1 MKYASVLLITL
12 TALAIAASAAAPAP
26 PPNSLL
32 PPSYIY
38 VRYQKPTPETPYT
51 VVEVVAV
58 VMGDEGAEVRFVG
71 DLNIYDEHGNLI
83 HGECLNSRLV
93 RGGETVIARYVVPP
107 EHSGEWLTIQ
117 VIGAFRA
124 GKCVYRVGY
133 EDTVWAP
140 PSYGINGET
149 LTAAI

>member
-1 MKYASVLLITL
+1 MKHALLLLITL
-12 TALAIAASAAAPAP
+12 TLFTVVAEAVAPAP
-26 PPNSLL
+26 PASSLL

-38 VRYQKPTPETPYT
+38 VRYRGPVPGAPYT

-71 DLNIYDEHGNLI
+71 DLNIYDDDGNLI
-83 HGECLNSRLV
+83 HGECLSSALV

-107 EHSGEWLTIQ
+107 EHSGAWLR
-117 VIGAFRA
+117 VEVVGVFKA
-124 GKCVYRVGY
+124 GKCTYRVGY
-133 EDTVWAP
+133 EEDVWAP
-140 PSYGINGET
+140 PSYSANRLS